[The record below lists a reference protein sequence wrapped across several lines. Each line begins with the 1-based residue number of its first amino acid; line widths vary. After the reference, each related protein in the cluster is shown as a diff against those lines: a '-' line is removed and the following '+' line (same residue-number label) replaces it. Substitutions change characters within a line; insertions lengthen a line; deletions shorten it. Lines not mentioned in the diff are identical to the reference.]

1 MPAIMMEAPSPI
13 VVGIYR
19 AGLKSLS
26 SDKFL
31 FFALSLNKPYR
42 IISISWE
49 LQPELGLQEG
59 LCIEISMA
67 QSGGKKLDPI
77 LSHSQSS
84 LREMSSCA
92 RSRSFSHHD
101 DDDNLYSTSNIERN
115 RTNRWHQHLIQQ
127 RICRT

>member
-1 MPAIMMEAPSPI
+1 MMEAPSPI

-26 SDKFL
+26 SDKYL
-31 FFALSLNKPYR
+31 LSLCSESQQTLPVI

-92 RSRSFSHHD
+92 RSRSFSHHN
-101 DDDNLYSTSNIERN
+101 DDNNLYITSNIERN